1 MARPILLRFGFSF
14 VVSTAS
20 GEFLLLFFCVTSIC
34 TRSFPGGLKEIEKVI
49 KSQSGFVFHSE
60 ILYFI
65 ALHPLK
71 RSGGIKFLT
80 VT

>member
-34 TRSFPGGLKEIEKVI
+34 TRSFPGGLKEIEKVL
-49 KSQSGFVFHSE
+49 KGSVLLNLALPGFS
-60 ILYFI
+60 I
-65 ALHPLK
+65 
-71 RSGGIKFLT
+71 T
-80 VT
+80 D